1 MNRRTR
7 KEERFLSIY
16 LPIMSNPCW
25 GPRHYQIVSHLNTKT
40 PLLRAKMLEENITII
55 FTCLGADTLRQKS

>member
-40 PLLRAKMLEENITII
+40 QLLRAKMLKKILLLYLLALEQ
-55 FTCLGADTLRQKS
+55 TL